1 MDLPVRG
8 TRTDFMGGLGT
19 GGNRN
24 RKDQVMKRWNGG
36 REYGDR
42 CLELGCGMEI

>member
-19 GGNRN
+19 GGYENKKDHIGEQRVGENTRRN
-24 RKDQVMKRWNGG
+24 YWN
-36 REYGDR
+36 
-42 CLELGCGMEI
+42 